1 MGSYCLIGIKFQFYK
16 MKKVIG
22 MHNVNVLNTTDHLT
36 NGKDGNFML
45 CILYYNIEM
54 FPVI

>member
-1 MGSYCLIGIKFQFYK
+1 

-22 MHNVNVLNTTDHLT
+22 MHTVNVLNTTDHLT